1 MALSA
6 RGIGVVMTTHD
17 LAQARRV
24 AERIV
29 LMHRGRVVET
39 GEAGAFFASPRTAL
53 ARRFLAG
60 DWLD

>member
-1 MALSA
+1 
-6 RGIGVVMTTHD
+6 
-17 LAQARRV
+17 V

-29 LMHRGRVVET
+29 LMHRGRVVEA